1 MLCLNHFLLPH
12 RISLFPTRGYS
23 EKPSESASKLARSQN
38 YKEEIA
44 AVDSSWWRG
53 LPTAAKKKNKTKRK
67 ERGNLESLLHFKKKK
82 KKMCWM
88 LPAHAHRPN
97 FLLFTIP
104 LGGSKPPGPLLPFV
118 QRSASLRLH
127 RGSPGTF
134 AALDP
139 PRVSLARIRS
149 YLKNS

>member
-53 LPTAAKKKNKTKRK
+53 LPTAAKKKKQNKTKRK
-67 ERGNLESLLHFKKKK
+67 GKFRVSTPLKKKK
-82 KKMCWM
+82 KKKRCAECSQLMHTDLTSCSLQFHSEGQSHQVLCCLLSKGVLHSGCTEAAQEHLRHLT
-88 LPAHAHRPN
+88 LPGCH
-97 FLLFTIP
+97 
-104 LGGSKPPGPLLPFV
+104 
-118 QRSASLRLH
+118 
-127 RGSPGTF
+127 
-134 AALDP
+134 
-139 PRVSLARIRS
+139 
-149 YLKNS
+149 